1 MPGAPAAPAAPAV
14 PGAPAAPAAPDA
26 PAAPAAPVADG
37 EIDPYAPETTDNNY
51 SLSAVSANENTGA
64 ESETDDQQEDDLIE
78 SLAQTDDEI
87 NASEI
92 ELDDLIGKGK
102 NPKPKILLIGSFGA

>member
-1 MPGAPAAPAAPAV
+1 
-14 PGAPAAPAAPDA
+14 
-26 PAAPAAPVADG
+26 
-37 EIDPYAPETTDNNY
+37 
-51 SLSAVSANENTGA
+51 LSAVSANENTGA

-102 NPKPKILLIGSFGA
+102 NPKPKTKTAKKELLFSDLGDDDAVVLKQNAVTQIIANAARLFKKNIALKL